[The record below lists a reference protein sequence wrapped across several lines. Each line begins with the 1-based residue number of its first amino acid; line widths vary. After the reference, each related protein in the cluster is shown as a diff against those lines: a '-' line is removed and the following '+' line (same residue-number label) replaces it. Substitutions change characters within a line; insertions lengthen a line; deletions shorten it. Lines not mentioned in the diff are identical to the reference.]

1 MLKQLKFGFL
11 AVLAVAFLA
20 SCASDDS
27 DVRDKARQSIA
38 PSSAVTPDASAA
50 TADNAT
56 TTPAQPAA
64 PAGPTTEMTF
74 EETTFDFGTVD
85 EGEKVRHVY
94 SFTNTGNEPL
104 LISNARGSCGCTV
117 PQWPKEPIQP
127 GAEGEIIVEFD
138 SSGKPNRQTKT
149 VTITANTEPAQTRL
163 TITGEVMGKAG
174 QPSVQVQ

>member
-20 SCASDDS
+20 SCASDDT
-27 DVRDKARQSIA
+27 DVREKARQSIA
-38 PSSAVTPDASAA
+38 PSSTVTPDAPATQ

-56 TTPAQPAA
+56 AAQPAA

-85 EGEKVRHVY
+85 AGEKVRHVY
-94 SFTNTGNEPL
+94 SFTNSGNEPL

-127 GAEGEIIVEFD
+127 GDEGEIVVEFD
-138 SSGKPNRQTKT
+138 SSGKSNRQTKT

-163 TITGEVMGKAG
+163 TITGEVVGKTA